1 MLAENERE
9 KVVKEIFKNKK
20 NQKKTNKKIRT
31 KKQIQEEKEDV
42 KGSQKRLILD
52 SDSDSSHDKESSN
65 DVEQRSSEKKS

>member
-31 KKQIQEEKEDV
+31 KKQI
-42 KGSQKRLILD
+42 
-52 SDSDSSHDKESSN
+52 
-65 DVEQRSSEKKS
+65 